1 MTMDADLE
9 RMVRELHD
17 KQAIRELVSNFARAL
32 DRQDRELM
40 LACFHPDALDDHGMF
55 VGPGAD
61 FFDWTDPSH
70 LHLFRRHQHHVTN
83 HVCAL
88 EGDVAHCET
97 YWLFAGMTKAGDHLA
112 SYGGRYVDRMERRGG
127 EWRIAARKCILE
139 WWGEGMVTPE
149 AAATYA
155 AVGQVARDRSD
166 CSYDRPLTIDPARVG
181 LRMGF

>member
-1 MTMDADLE
+1 MNSSLE

-17 KQAIRELVSNFARAL
+17 KQSIHEVICNFVRAL

-55 VGPGAD
+55 VGSGED

-70 LHLFRRHQHHVTN
+70 LRFFRTHQHHVTN
-83 HVCAL
+83 HLCAL

-97 YWLFAGMTKAGDHLA
+97 YWLFAGMAKEDDSLA
-112 SYGGRYVDRMERRGG
+112 TYGGRYVDRLERRKG
-127 EWRIAARKCILE
+127 EWRIAARKLLVE
-139 WWGEGMVTPE
+139 WWGEGAVSPE
-149 AAATYA
+149 MAAIYA

-166 CSYDRPLTIDPARVG
+166 CSYERPLTVDPARVG
-181 LRMGF
+181 IRIMGL